1 MILEPGDAL
10 LFHGETAHYTPANVS
25 NTRYVYNI
33 IIIQG
38 DSKPS

>member
-25 NTRYVYNI
+25 NTRY
-33 IIIQG
+33 IIIQWRNN